1 MSRSGG
7 CDPASSGSRW
17 KQRDLLTFRMASL
30 IISILMESV
39 EARDK
44 DDTRII
50 LISRCGE
57 ERSVETYRGMKHG
70 QRCRTSWSR
79 QWKLS
84 WEAFRLG
91 VGTRKQDG
99 QENQAFRERRARRSR
114 RVQNGARMGGS
125 GSKTRGKKEG
135 RSRGAPVIYR
145 AASSY

>member
-44 DDTRII
+44 EDTKII
-50 LISRCGE
+50 LISCCGE

-91 VGTRKQDG
+91 GRYKKT
-99 QENQAFRERRARRSR
+99 RRARESS
-114 RVQNGARMGGS
+114 VQR
-125 GSKTRGKKEG
+125 KKRQKIEKSPGWNEDG
-135 RSRGAPVIYR
+135 RIKKQNKREEREKQPAGHP
-145 AASSY
+145 